1 MVSSSAGGHRS
12 DHTENNKAENRKKI
26 MLRVFKHFGGPRISD
41 SEADQDEGSELS
53 GEREVS
59 VHKKSDV
66 RRRHYSFV

>member
-53 GEREVS
+53 GEHGV
-59 VHKKSDV
+59 
-66 RRRHYSFV
+66 